1 MKHVTIKQITVILI
15 IAILCPLANALTVS
29 SAKLLEDDDL
39 WSEFHQRQNLRF
51 VMDQALLSPFS
62 NLSNLHP
69 PSPIKDNLRMQIIN
83 KSQEAFP
90 NLDFKSE
97 LLVQIKKHPDLQVQ
111 DFLYSYFMS
120 TLATK
125 NKKNEL
131 ALVDLIF
138 SEQKQCLFFSN
149 QKVRSINLNSFK
161 EIGLLSYQVLG
172 HTLIGRGFCFEVL
185 SDIFKN
191 SNQDNWNPRKKQIID
206 LTLNS
211 LANRDLFIRFYN
223 KPGVVGTYTPTD
235 NNISISTPSQFDLE
249 TLVHETAHANFNVFF
264 HELFTFIQKNKFNMP
279 PEFLSEPNEEIVNV
293 ANLER
298 SPFLNLLNEFQ
309 AWQYEALIETAS
321 ENKKNLVNIILSY
334 YGRGMKKEVHEE
346 FLKNWGQLTNPEDIP
361 KRIME
366 KIIAYNKFKKAPAV
380 KGVLIE
386 KSISKNENPTQVS
399 YLKIQ
404 DIIESLA
411 DVNSNATGN
420 FETLEHYFDLA
431 NIRHTPREKITEPKA
446 LALLS
451 ELDHHLS
458 EFLLTGKTIYQTNVL
473 TYYLNNRVL
482 PIELPKTFAL
492 LAGALQSSEDSL
504 SAKLL
509 RVLFFPNAY
518 NARTTIEWPLSLLA
532 TTQPTTVDTQHHEVI
547 ANFIRI
553 GSGIFLTPFLENGA
567 NELFE
572 VEDCSL
578 LNSPSFQIPL
588 NKKTSYEVSMDYIK
602 YFLKNT
608 KGNTLKA
615 IKYAIKSE
623 PLFHCRVTY

>member
-1 MKHVTIKQITVILI
+1 MILAL
-15 IAILCPLANALTVS
+15 AILCPVANALTVS
-29 SAKLLEDDDL
+29 SAKLLEDDDI

-62 NLSNLHP
+62 NLSNLQP
-69 PSPIKDNLRMQIIN
+69 PMPIKDNIRMQVIH
-83 KSQEAFP
+83 KSLQAFP
-90 NLDFKSE
+90 DLKYTPE
-97 LLVQIKKHPDLQVQ
+97 LLVQIKKHSDLQVQ
-111 DFLYSYFMS
+111 DFLYSYFRN
-120 TLATK
+120 TLVTK

-131 ALVDLIF
+131 ALVELIF
-138 SEQKQCLFFSN
+138 SEQKQCLFFSD
-149 QKVRSINLNSFK
+149 QKVRTVHLNSFK
-161 EIGLLSYQVLG
+161 EIGIQSYQVPG

-185 SDIFKN
+185 SEIFKN
-191 SNQDNWNPRKKQIID
+191 SNQNNWNPRKKQIIN

-264 HELFTFIQKNKFNMP
+264 HELFTFIQKNNFKIP
-279 PEFLSEPNEEIVNV
+279 PEFSSEPNEEIVSV

-309 AWQYEALIETAS
+309 AWQYEALIETPS

-346 FLKNWGQLTNPEDIP
+346 FLKNWSQITNPEDIP

-366 KIIAYNKFKKAPAV
+366 TIIAYNKFKQTPSFN
-380 KGVLIE
+380 GVSIE
-386 KSISKNENPTQVS
+386 KKASNNEKGSKAS
-399 YLKIQ
+399 SMKIQ

-431 NIRHTPREKITEPKA
+431 NIRHTPREKVTEPKA
-446 LALLS
+446 LALLN

-458 EFLLTGKTIYQTNVL
+458 EFLLTGKNFYQPNVL

-482 PIELPKTFAL
+482 PVELPKTFAL
-492 LAGALQSSEDSL
+492 LARALQSSEDSL
-504 SAKLL
+504 SAKLI

-518 NARTTIEWPLSLLA
+518 NARTTIEWPVTLLA
-532 TTQPTTVDTQHHEVI
+532 TTPPAEVDTQHHEVI

-553 GSGIFLTPFLENGA
+553 GSGIYLTPFLENGA
-567 NELFE
+567 NELSE
-572 VEDCSL
+572 AEDCSL
-578 LNSPSFQIPL
+578 LDRPSFQIPL
-588 NKKTSYEVSMDYIK
+588 NKMKTYEVSMNYIK

-608 KGNTLKA
+608 KGNTLIA